1 MKVDPELKEIGT
13 GIARLF
19 MLARLQE
26 LPMVTS
32 YLEMALDELARA
44 VVERQE
50 ETEEGGRARG
60 SEGME
65 ES

>member
-26 LPMVTS
+26 LPVVTS

-50 ETEEGGRARG
+50 AVVENERVP
-60 SEGME
+60 
-65 ES
+65 ESGE